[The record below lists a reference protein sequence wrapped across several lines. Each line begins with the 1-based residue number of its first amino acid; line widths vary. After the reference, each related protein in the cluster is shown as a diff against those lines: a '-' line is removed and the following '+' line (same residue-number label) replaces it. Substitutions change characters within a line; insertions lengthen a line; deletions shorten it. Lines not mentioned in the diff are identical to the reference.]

1 MTHASR
7 GHAWLQL
14 APRTGGS
21 AGPHRRTFR
30 DLRPFTAGGS
40 FGPSWTPGLAPER
53 SEELRAEAT
62 GRVRAWTAPRRPG
75 RGPRARRGRRR
86 RPRGRSTP
94 DVRARARRPPG
105 CGDPGRGRVRR
116 AAPGQ
121 CRPPSGASR
130 DPTPGHRPGQGADQP
145 TDTVVVGVD
154 GSAGSDAAVRWTA
167 ALAADIGSRVVA
179 VHAAEPFLEW
189 CPSLIAAVGA
199 TVPSSRLRPGSS
211 RSGRG
216 CRRADRDRP

>member
-62 GRVRAWTAPRRPG
+62 GRVRAWTAPVDQVGARVRVEVDDGDPVDVLLPMSEREHADLLVVGTRGAGGFAGLHLGNVAHHLAHHATRPLAIVPA
-75 RGPRARRGRRR
+75 REPTSRPTRWWSASMAPRAAT
-86 RPRGRSTP
+86 PR
-94 DVRARARRPPG
+94 
-105 CGDPGRGRVRR
+105 
-116 AAPGQ
+116 
-121 CRPPSGASR
+121 
-130 DPTPGHRPGQGADQP
+130 
-145 TDTVVVGVD
+145 
-154 GSAGSDAAVRWTA
+154 
-167 ALAADIGSRVVA
+167 
-179 VHAAEPFLEW
+179 
-189 CPSLIAAVGA
+189 
-199 TVPSSRLRPGSS
+199 
-211 RSGRG
+211 
-216 CRRADRDRP
+216 